1 MNLIRK
7 KVDSFTLTSYHPTK
21 EWIITLSEASDYSL
35 QIITGSYTSL
45 QNINSFVTQNNI
57 HYMINRMFYDQ
68 GRSAYYYS
76 SRDIDNLDLKFLNSE
91 CTVIFIPKSLYGERI
106 QAGSFE
112 ISSSSNTIKISDNY
126 DGQLID
132 MNASS
137 IVSDSNLVGWW
148 SFDDGYKTNG
158 SQTNFTSLSKI
169 QDSLPA
175 VSTNAIFGS
184 GIQSIRNCI
193 SFTGDGYSRV
203 FEYNTI
209 KLEKSNDFTLSFWLN
224 LPTSQS
230 ITTSTLNTV
239 ISKGSESEKEYLFK
253 VDLYNHT
260 DATNK
265 GKIKAYRKDRYGE
278 FSITSS
284 ALTANQFNHVVFQKT
299 GSALQLYVNNSL
311 QGSSTDSINADVF
324 FTDSVTD
331 LVFGG
336 YMSSSLEVIP
346 QLSGS
351 IDEVRLYD
359 KSLTSTER
367 GYLYTNPYNT
377 NIIGNVYYSHGIA
390 VINNQSGSYGNIYKN
405 SSDSLKFNSVIK
417 IRELRIE
424 CTKNP
429 REFNF
434 TLNPS
439 IFVNTKTFENKELIS
454 SISSSFDDFSPYITT
469 IGLMNENQEFLA
481 VAKLKTPLKANLD
494 LPIKFV
500 IRMDI

>member
-21 EWIITLSEASDYSL
+21 EWIITLSESSDYSL
-35 QIITGSYTSL
+35 QIISGSYTSL

-76 SRDIDNLDLKFLNSE
+76 SKDIDNLDLKFLNSE

-132 MNASS
+132 TNASS

-158 SQTNFTSLSKI
+158 LQTNFNSLSKI

-184 GIQSIRNCI
+184 GIQSIKNCI

-209 KLEKSNDFTLSFWLN
+209 KLEKSNNFSLSFWIN
-224 LPTSQS
+224 RPVSQS
-230 ITTSTLNTV
+230 VTSSVFNTI
-239 ISKGSESEKEYLFK
+239 ISKGSQAEKKYLFK
-253 VDLYNHT
+253 LDLYNHT
-260 DATNK
+260 DATNT

-278 FSITSS
+278 FAITSS

-299 GSALQLYVNNSL
+299 GSSLQLYVNNTL
-311 QGSSTDSINADVF
+311 QGT
-324 FTDSVTD
+324 VTD
-331 LVFGG
+331 ATDTNTYFKDEITDLIFGG
-336 YMSSSLEVIP
+336 YAKSSEIIP
-346 QLSGS
+346 ELSGS
-351 IDEVRLYD
+351 LDEIRLYD
-359 KSLTSTER
+359 KGLSTTEI
-367 GYLYTNPYNT
+367 GYLYLNPYNT
-377 NIIGNVYYSHGIA
+377 NIIGNIYYSHGIA

-439 IFVNTKTFENKELIS
+439 IFVNTKTFENKELIPP
-454 SISSSFDDFSPYITT
+454 ISSSFDDFSPYITT